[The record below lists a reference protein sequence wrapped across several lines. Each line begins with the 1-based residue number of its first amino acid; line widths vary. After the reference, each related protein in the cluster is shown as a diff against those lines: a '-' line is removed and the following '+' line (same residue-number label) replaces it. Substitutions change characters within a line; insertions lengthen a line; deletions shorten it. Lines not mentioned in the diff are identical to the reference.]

1 MSLGIAVIL
10 VTILICRFAFTEEVK
25 KTKEEELINSKIY
38 LVQPRDTLWGI
49 AQKFYT
55 NPFEWRKIHL
65 ANPGVKN
72 PDLIYPGERL
82 IIPFLT
88 GQVEVV
94 TPSEKVAPA
103 EVVTPV
109 EKIAPVLEIKDE
121 KSRRDL
127 VSLREEKKIEISTA
141 VVEVNVPESTEKKEE
156 IIISRDKYLKM
167 KFSPEN
173 FVVPE
178 NWQFD
183 GLITGEKEK
192 KILISA
198 EDTVYLN
205 IGSGKGLKPGMYCF
219 VVRKEKKS
227 YLPEAGKLLGR
238 NIQRI
243 GIAEI
248 IEVKENN
255 SSARIITSSEAIEVG
270 DGIKI
275 EFDK

>member
-1 MSLGIAVIL
+1 
-10 VTILICRFAFTEEVK
+10 
-25 KTKEEELINSKIY
+25 EEELINSKIY

-121 KSRRDL
+121 KSRR
-127 VSLREEKKIEISTA
+127 
-141 VVEVNVPESTEKKEE
+141 
-156 IIISRDKYLKM
+156 
-167 KFSPEN
+167 
-173 FVVPE
+173 
-178 NWQFD
+178 
-183 GLITGEKEK
+183 
-192 KILISA
+192 
-198 EDTVYLN
+198 
-205 IGSGKGLKPGMYCF
+205 
-219 VVRKEKKS
+219 
-227 YLPEAGKLLGR
+227 
-238 NIQRI
+238 
-243 GIAEI
+243 
-248 IEVKENN
+248 
-255 SSARIITSSEAIEVG
+255 
-270 DGIKI
+270 
-275 EFDK
+275 